1 MYISSVVDLRNKID
15 EVEEK
20 MSERRWMGGWACVI
34 FTYTH
39 VHVHVHVQYM

>member
-20 MSERRWMGGWACVI
+20 INEVFKKVCTERYACDKTN
-34 FTYTH
+34 F
-39 VHVHVHVQYM
+39 